1 MVIYDLVIKNGFIC
15 TSSDFYPAD
24 IGIVKGK
31 IATIADSIEVTL
43 SKEFIDAEG
52 GIITPGGVDAHVHVE
67 EPTKLMGD
75 VIDTMGTVTR
85 SAVAGGTTTVIAFAS
100 QDIGL
105 KGPKALSDSVGQTI
119 ELIEKEML
127 YCDYGLHLILVKL
140 EEETL
145 GACNML
151 DEQLSTLLNDQG
163 VSSVKIF
170 MTYPG
175 LQMSDY
181 SILNTMYAT
190 RKNGITT
197 MVHAENGDIVKW
209 MTDSLEKQGFIEPYY
224 HGVSRPTIVEG
235 EATNRAITLSTMMN
249 TPVLFVHV
257 SSPEAVKAI
266 RRAQTMGIK
275 VFAETCPQYLILSQM
290 DTKCHHGDTDWFK
303 GAKNVCSPPL
313 REDQVKECLWTAMD
327 NGTFNIVSSDHC
339 AYLYSSKQRG
349 KHNAFDEGKG
359 GKFRYIPNG
368 MPGVCTRMPLDFH
381 YGYLNKNIS
390 SLMKFVELHCTNPAK
405 LYGCYPQKGA
415 ILPGSSDA
423 DLVIWYPV
431 QDKRGHRRI
440 GNEMIHHSCDYTPYE
455 GFEVKNWPR
464 YTLVR
469 GKIVFK
475 EGQLISQNANGQY
488 IRRKSVSVPSNKW
501 TNEWRPEY
509 DRINMDVHSS
519 KI

>member
-1 MVIYDLVIKNGFIC
+1 MRIYDLVIKNGFIC

-24 IGIVKGK
+24 IGICGGK
-31 IATIADSIEVTL
+31 IAVIADRIDSELAT
-43 SKEFIDAEG
+43 EAIDAEG
-52 GIITPGGVDAHVHVE
+52 GIITPGGVDAHVHVD
-67 EPTKLMGD
+67 EPMKLMGD

-100 QDIGL
+100 QDVNL
-105 KGPKALSDSVGQTI
+105 KGPKALSDSVGKTI
-119 ELIEKEML
+119 ESYGKETL

-140 EEETL
+140 EEETHNTCGL
-145 GACNML
+145 L
-151 DEQLSTLLNDQG
+151 DEQLSNLYKDQG

-197 MVHAENGDIVKW
+197 MVHAENGDVVKW
-209 MTDSLEKQGFIEPYY
+209 MTDSLENQGLIEPYY

-235 EATNRAITLSTMMN
+235 EATNRAITLSTIMN

-257 SSPEAVKAI
+257 SSPEAVEAI
-266 RRAQTMGIK
+266 RRAQTAGIK
-275 VFAETCPQYLILSQM
+275 VSAETCPQYLVLSNSH
-290 DTKCHHGDTDWFK
+290 TKCYHGHTDWFE

-313 REDQVKECLWTAMD
+313 REDQVKECLWKAMD
-327 NGTFNIVSSDHC
+327 NGTFTIVSSDHC
-339 AYLYSSKQRG
+339 AYLYSSDHRG
-349 KHNAFDEGKG
+349 KHNAFEQGRG
-359 GKFRYIPNG
+359 GRFRYIPNG
-368 MPGVCTRMPLDFH
+368 MPGVCTRIPLGFH

-423 DLVIWYPV
+423 DLLIWYPM
-431 QDKRGHRRI
+431 QNSRGYI
-440 GNEMIHHSCDYTPYE
+440 KICNEMMYHSCDYTPYE
-455 GFEVKNWPR
+455 GLEVDNWPR

-475 EGQLISQNANGQY
+475 EGRLVSEHASGHY
-488 IRRKSVSVPSNKW
+488 IKRKSVSVPSNKW
-501 TNEWRPEY
+501 LGEWRPTYE
-509 DRINMDVHSS
+509 IS
-519 KI
+519 K